1 LGRGEIGIR
10 RQGENLAVERFREQV
25 QDVRGKTQDKTTVL
39 GLEPGVLDPE
49 RQQNLS
55 EEDAP
60 FRYLNQGTSV
70 EDPRS
75 KFEPQIPAE
84 STTGVKQTAA
94 PRYRLPSL
102 DEFSPS
108 MDPKSQKDLILQQGA
123 NWSAT
128 SKGLQT
134 VQERPVRGT
143 LEALEMGRR
152 NTTGQLSTGSR
163 LIGTGQDQEQRDVL
177 GRIKQQLDDLTK
189 SVETGLQTEPD
200 HTRKAGSTELAS
212 RGDETRSGAQ
222 PYVLYSREAARQ
234 GRIDSSNALSLYAPR
249 RVESS
254 FKQGLAP
261 ATTGGV
267 LGRAGGGRQT
277 RFEFPEMPSY
287 ESSQER
293 GSPLDELSKLS
304 QADLSAEARRI
315 MGPHKSRESFSEA
328 KFNQHMQAAED
339 YLKAGRYYHA
349 ADSFALASIY
359 KANDPRPLAGRG
371 HALFAAG
378 EYVSSALFLSRAMA
392 MGPESA
398 QTKIDLVAMLGGES
412 KLAGKLA
419 DVEQWL
425 ARSNSTELLFL
436 LSYVHYRT
444 GSLTHA
450 RHAIEAAYEKT
461 PQSPAVRALRTA
473 IDDATTKP

>member
-1 LGRGEIGIR
+1 
-10 RQGENLAVERFREQV
+10 
-25 QDVRGKTQDKTTVL
+25 
-39 GLEPGVLDPE
+39 
-49 RQQNLS
+49 
-55 EEDAP
+55 
-60 FRYLNQGTSV
+60 
-70 EDPRS
+70 
-75 KFEPQIPAE
+75 
-84 STTGVKQTAA
+84 
-94 PRYRLPSL
+94 
-102 DEFSPS
+102 
-108 MDPKSQKDLILQQGA
+108 MDPKSQKDLILQKGA
-123 NWSAT
+123 NRPAT

-134 VQERPVRGT
+134 VQERPARGT
-143 LEALEMGRR
+143 LENLETGRR
-152 NTTGQLSTGSR
+152 DTTRQLSAGSR

-189 SVETGLQTEPD
+189 SVETSLQTEPD
-200 HTRKAGSTELAS
+200 HTRKVGSTELAL
-212 RGDETRSGAQ
+212 RRDETRSGTQ
-222 PYVLYSREAARQ
+222 PYMLYSREAGRQ

-261 ATTGGV
+261 ATTGEV
-267 LGRAGGGRQT
+267 LGRTGDGRQT
-277 RFEFPEMPSY
+277 RFEFPEISSY

-293 GSPLDELSKLS
+293 SSPLDELSKLS
-304 QADLSAEARRI
+304 RADLSAEAKRI

-328 KFNQHMQAAED
+328 RFNQHMQAAED

-359 KANDPRPLAGRG
+359 KADDPRPLAGKG

-378 EYVSSALFLSRAMA
+378 EYVSSALFLSRALTI
-392 MGPESA
+392 GPKYA
-398 QTKIDLVAMLGGES
+398 RTKIDLVAMLGGEN
-412 KLAGKLA
+412 KLASRVA

-425 ARSNSTELLFL
+425 ARSSSSELLFL

-450 RHAIEAAYEKT
+450 KQAIEAAYEKM
-461 PQSPAVRALRTA
+461 PQSPAIGALRTA